1 VDDEA
6 ALYRRTARIHRVNYL
21 SGAPP
26 DGQIAGAA
34 KIRYLHAAAPA
45 VLRPGGPA
53 ALDGTTSAEVTFEE
67 PQRAMTP
74 GQSLVLYEGD
84 RVVAG
89 GLIEHA
95 V

>member
-6 ALYRRTARIHRVNYL
+6 ALYCRTARIHRVNYL
-21 SGAPP
+21 SGVTPEGP
-26 DGQIAGAA
+26 VAGAA
-34 KIRYLHAAAPA
+34 KIRYLHAPAPA
-45 VLRPGGPA
+45 MLRP
-53 ALDGTTSAEVTFEE
+53 DGAGAAEVAFDQ

-74 GQSLVLYEGD
+74 GQSLVLYDGD